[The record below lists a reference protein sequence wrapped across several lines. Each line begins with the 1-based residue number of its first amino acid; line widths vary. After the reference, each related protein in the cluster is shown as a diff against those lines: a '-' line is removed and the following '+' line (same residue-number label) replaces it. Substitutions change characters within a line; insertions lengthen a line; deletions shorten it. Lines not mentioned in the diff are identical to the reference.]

1 MLDNFQLNDKEKVKF
16 VNELMNRLEEDGKI
30 IIADVSF
37 ETKDKMKECKESSKN
52 EWDDDEFYMIANDIK
67 PKIRQLGLNVN
78 YTQISSWAGVL
89 EINR

>member
-1 MLDNFQLNDKEKVKF
+1 
-16 VNELMNRLEEDGKI
+16 MNRLEEDGKK

-67 PKIRQLGLNVN
+67 PKISKLSLDVN
-78 YTQISSWAGVL
+78 YTQVSFFAGVL
-89 EINR
+89 EILKKNKKRRNL